1 MFASFQK
8 KYFLSDKGVAGV
20 KRGIFWTTLTNLI
33 TMAGMGFLFLV
44 MAGFVEHLASGAD
57 LPDALPIVGGL
68 LVFFVLLFASN
79 WQQYY
84 YTYCIFYEECGK
96 LGTAGIKLLTSAP
109 VKNACVQG
117 IACGMRIKNGYQD
130 MVEQA
135 KANVDDMVA
144 EAAYITQSEAAADNA
159 AE

>member
-1 MFASFQK
+1 MK
-8 KYFLSDKGVAGV
+8 KSTFN
-20 KRGIFWTTLTNLI
+20 TLLV
-33 TMAGMGFLFLV
+33 GGGFL
-44 MAGFVEHLASGAD
+44 
-57 LPDALPIVGGL
+57 
-68 LVFFVLLFASN
+68 
-79 WQQYY
+79 
-84 YTYCIFYEECGK
+84 

-135 KANVDDMVA
+135 KVA
-144 EAAYITQSEAAADNA
+144 EAAYITQSEAAADEA

>member
-1 MFASFQK
+1 MK
-8 KYFLSDKGVAGV
+8 KSTFN
-20 KRGIFWTTLTNLI
+20 TLLV
-33 TMAGMGFLFLV
+33 GGGFL
-44 MAGFVEHLASGAD
+44 
-57 LPDALPIVGGL
+57 
-68 LVFFVLLFASN
+68 
-79 WQQYY
+79 
-84 YTYCIFYEECGK
+84 

-144 EAAYITQSEAAADNA
+144 EAATSPRARPLRTSSRVALPGTNYEILDY
-159 AE
+159 

>member
-1 MFASFQK
+1 MK
-8 KYFLSDKGVAGV
+8 KSTFN
-20 KRGIFWTTLTNLI
+20 TLLV
-33 TMAGMGFLFLV
+33 GGGFL
-44 MAGFVEHLASGAD
+44 
-57 LPDALPIVGGL
+57 
-68 LVFFVLLFASN
+68 
-79 WQQYY
+79 
-84 YTYCIFYEECGK
+84 

-144 EAAYITQSEAAADNA
+144 ELLTSPRARPPRTTQPSSAPRHKL
-159 AE
+159 